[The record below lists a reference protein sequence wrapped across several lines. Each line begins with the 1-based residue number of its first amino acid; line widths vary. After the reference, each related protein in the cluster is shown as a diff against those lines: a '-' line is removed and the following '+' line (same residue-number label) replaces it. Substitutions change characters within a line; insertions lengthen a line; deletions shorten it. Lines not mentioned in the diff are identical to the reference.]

1 MKSLAFFY
9 EVSKFD
15 HRAPDRSWQHS
26 CDQTGVHHMPEAFSA
41 SLSAISSRRPNCPK
55 CQARMSLARIT
66 PGPKGFDQRTFECG
80 NCEYVHREAVAT
92 DKMKSLQAG
101 WIDGDLKAPT

>member
-41 SLSAISSRRPNCPK
+41 SPSAISIRRPNCPK
-55 CQARMSLARIT
+55 CQTRMSLARIT
-66 PGPKGFDQRTFECG
+66 RTFECG

-92 DKMKSLQAG
+92 DPMKSLQAG